1 MSVKTAKLQF
11 NGGELSPW
19 LAGRLD
25 IAKYN
30 QTAKLCRNFLPLT
43 EGSLK
48 RRGGTRFVAKT
59 PDTTN
64 ITFAIVAVPV
74 DAKIII
80 NDCLQSTL
88 KVALG
93 DTVHYEV
100 SAHGYVTT
108 RGKYVV
114 TENTTLEINLV
125 SLSTRKTLTISATP
139 SDAVVKIAGYPRTVY
154 QGCLNETVQYI
165 VYKNGY
171 KMVVNTAVLDNS
183 KTVSVSLTAHSE
195 DEGSYGTWGTPQ
207 AFICCSAYGALYPQ
221 KKCFLI
227 HFTNG
232 YLPILFDAYKT
243 APDDKDVDES
253 LFISTPSDGYNGLCV
268 NAINQKWLAVIRRGK
283 EAVFYNNLDG
293 TVINGFMTKNTG
305 WQVDENGDFASIYN
319 TYDGYVVGKTVKV
332 CYKGNLV
339 WSMKGR
345 SNG

>member
-48 RRGGTRFVAKT
+48 RRGGTRFVSKT
-59 PDTTN
+59 PDATN
-64 ITFAIVAVPV
+64 ITFAIVAMPA

-80 NDCLQSTL
+80 NDCMQNTL

-100 SAHGYVTT
+100 SAPGYVTT
-108 RGKYVV
+108 RGKYTV
-114 TENTTLEINLV
+114 TENTTLAINLV
-125 SLSTRKTLTISATP
+125 SLSQRKKLTISATP
-139 SDAVVKIAGYPRTVY
+139 NDATVKIAGYPRKIY
-154 QGCLNETVQYI
+154 YGCVNETVKYI
-165 VYKNGY
+165 VYKNDY
-171 KMVVNTAVLDNS
+171 KMVVGTAVLDS
-183 KTVSVSLTAHSE
+183 DKTVNVTLTAHSE
-195 DEGSYGTWGTPQ
+195 DEGSYGAWGTPQ
-207 AFICCSAYGALYPQ
+207 AFVCCSAYGALYPQ

-232 YLPILFDAYKT
+232 YLPILFDAHKT
-243 APDDKDVDES
+243 APDEDDVDEN
-253 LFISTPSDGYNGLCV
+253 LFISTPSDGYNALCV
-268 NAINQKWLAVIRRGK
+268 NAINQQWLAVIKRSQN
-283 EAVFYNNLDG
+283 AVFYNHLDG
-293 TVINGFMTKNTG
+293 TVICGFILENSG
-305 WQVDENGDFASIYN
+305 WQADENGDYAAIYN
-319 TYDGYVVGKTVKV
+319 SYDGYVVGKTIKV
-332 CYKGNLV
+332 CYQGNLV